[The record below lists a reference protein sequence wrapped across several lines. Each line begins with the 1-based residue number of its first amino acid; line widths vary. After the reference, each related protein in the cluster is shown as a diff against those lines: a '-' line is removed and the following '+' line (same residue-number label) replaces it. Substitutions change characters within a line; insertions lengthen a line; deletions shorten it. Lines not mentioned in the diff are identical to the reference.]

1 MQRPWG
7 RKWVG
12 ESEKKKKEETKVVGV
27 WRARWWFRE
36 QDVRVERKQV
46 RSSGLLGQVREFRIY
61 SRLLGKPRKA

>member
-1 MQRPWG
+1 M
-7 RKWVG
+7 
-12 ESEKKKKEETKVVGV
+12 VGV

-61 SRLLGKPRKA
+61 SRLLGESRKA